1 MASKCVENFAEDV
14 NLDSLDSTWT
24 EEQVVKPMPIKQE
37 PKLSPDSK
45 LAAANLKAEDIKRSM
60 SMKVEK
66 LEIKAT
72 KSEFKND
79 IGSTHTS
86 SQDHVNDEDCISGD
100 PSLLDTLDV
109 WDEEDKEEKEPRRRS
124 WDRTRG
130 PRERRS
136 RDRDAGRERERDKER
151 EKDRTRRRSR
161 SSGRRRSRSSRRS
174 RSGGQKR
181 FADSGEGIK
190 KELRRDPDKSNKDI
204 EQNKIKTKKDSESKI
219 LAEKEKAI
227 KNLLD
232 SDDVVPPG
240 TEGEAI
246 ECMVEKE
253 KEKTE
258 HDKKE
263 EDLRNRLRSDNR
275 RRSPI
280 HSRLGP
286 RRPSPRRSPPRRRSP
301 SHERRDNS
309 AERRALS
316 RRRLRERRVGGRSR
330 SRERRRTRSI
340 ERRRSRSL
348 ERRRS
353 RTPDHRRRS
362 SRSPYSE
369 RRRRRSISRSPNR
382 SRRRSPFINELARQ
396 FQADSMPMNPEPPM
410 THGHQQIGGLPGPD
424 QMPPSF
430 MSVPPPGMM
439 PGGPPPGMMV
449 PPGMM
454 APQVPM
460 MGGPPPYMG
469 YDACPPGPSYGPG
482 VAPDYG
488 APSVMY
494 PGVPSVP
501 IMRSMSPQPV
511 PAAPSVALP
520 MNPIYPDDCT
530 HQQMPANYYT
540 PNDPHYCTRSESP
553 EDRMRTP
560 EPPIIS
566 DFKICQT
573 DDPGRESIAVQTT
586 AETQD
591 FSMQVM
597 DHDFLPAPR
606 EDLQRRPVADR
617 LDWNLR
623 ETFDHA
629 VKTTRDVDHE
639 VRWGMNHARE
649 RMMQQANWNN
659 RPFSPPKL
667 QPIVSDHHHGAAG
680 MHIDRMPVEQLGM
693 GMDTMGMD
701 RRPIGDKVLGMERRG
716 GDRLDMERG
725 MIGQLEM
732 ERRPG
737 DRMPVE
743 RMDRDLERRMLMDQS
758 AMNQRFVDRNA
769 MNMRDR
775 EIELRAR
782 EVEMRDVRSIG
793 GFRDQERD
801 RMEMMRERGMMQM
814 RGEENYNNMFGSN
827 GGVGFINRNNMQNTM
842 NRDDLDTRESPSPEA
857 EEDQDDLQII
867 EERGFNREPW
877 KQLQQQIQQQQQQP
891 QQHQRQQPTIDSM
904 GNAARGAAANRQTF
918 RGGRHVAQNVRPL
931 RRGSLS
937 LTRSCVVVY
946 EAWPAA
952 AAATAVPSA
961 RVKTAE

>member
-1 MASKCVENFAEDV
+1 
-14 NLDSLDSTWT
+14 
-24 EEQVVKPMPIKQE
+24 
-37 PKLSPDSK
+37 
-45 LAAANLKAEDIKRSM
+45 
-60 SMKVEK
+60 
-66 LEIKAT
+66 
-72 KSEFKND
+72 
-79 IGSTHTS
+79 
-86 SQDHVNDEDCISGD
+86 
-100 PSLLDTLDV
+100 
-109 WDEEDKEEKEPRRRS
+109 
-124 WDRTRG
+124 
-130 PRERRS
+130 
-136 RDRDAGRERERDKER
+136 
-151 EKDRTRRRSR
+151 
-161 SSGRRRSRSSRRS
+161 
-174 RSGGQKR
+174 
-181 FADSGEGIK
+181 
-190 KELRRDPDKSNKDI
+190 
-204 EQNKIKTKKDSESKI
+204 
-219 LAEKEKAI
+219 
-227 KNLLD
+227 
-232 SDDVVPPG
+232 
-240 TEGEAI
+240 
-246 ECMVEKE
+246 
-253 KEKTE
+253 
-258 HDKKE
+258 
-263 EDLRNRLRSDNR
+263 
-275 RRSPI
+275 
-280 HSRLGP
+280 
-286 RRPSPRRSPPRRRSP
+286 
-301 SHERRDNS
+301 
-309 AERRALS
+309 
-316 RRRLRERRVGGRSR
+316 
-330 SRERRRTRSI
+330 
-340 ERRRSRSL
+340 
-348 ERRRS
+348 
-353 RTPDHRRRS
+353 
-362 SRSPYSE
+362 
-369 RRRRRSISRSPNR
+369 
-382 SRRRSPFINELARQ
+382 
-396 FQADSMPMNPEPPM
+396 MPMNPEPPM
-410 THGHQQIGGLPGPD
+410 THGHQQIGGPD

-430 MSVPPPGMM
+430 MSIPPPGMM

-511 PAAPSVALP
+511 PAAPSVVLP

-566 DFKICQT
+566 DFKIIEKTSLSSLLEASVSTKDSSGLIPTWKGYRPEITRQCEKALRSLPTEDPRLNMKGRFFFDPEKKFPKKDTKKLSNSILIRKGRTEIHWEEEEKQLQSQLLSHERKRVITVQKICQT
-573 DDPGRESIAVQTT
+573 DDPGRESVAVQTT

-606 EDLQRRPVADR
+606 EELQRRPVADR
-617 LDWNLR
+617 LDWNMR

-639 VRWGMNHARE
+639 VRWSMNHARE

-693 GMDTMGMD
+693 GMDTHMD
-701 RRPIGDKVLGMERRG
+701 RRPIGDKLLGMERRG

-793 GFRDQERD
+793 VFRDQERD
-801 RMEMMRERGMMQM
+801 RMDMMRERGMMQM

-827 GGVGFINRNNMQNTM
+827 GGVGFINRNNTQNTM
-842 NRDDLDTRESPSPEA
+842 NRDDLDTRESPSPVP

-877 KQLQQQIQQQQQQP
+877 KQLQQQIQQQQQQ
-891 QQHQRQQPTIDSM
+891 HQRQQPTMDSM

-918 RGGRHVAQNVRPL
+918 RGGRVGAGFRPN
-931 RRGSLS
+931 
-937 LTRSCVVVY
+937 Y
-946 EAWPAA
+946 
-952 AAATAVPSA
+952 
-961 RVKTAE
+961 